1 MKTVVRAALMTLA
14 LSVLAASHAYAQG
27 NLQEGRIKGYTC
39 LGCHGIAG
47 YMRQYPTYHVPKIGG
62 QHYQY
67 LVNALHEYKTDKR
80 HFSTMNAQAQSLS
93 KQDIDD
99 IATWLAEPKA
109 KH

>member
-1 MKTVVRAALMTLA
+1 MKTVVQTALMALA
-14 LSVLAASHAYAQG
+14 LLMLAASSAYAQG
-27 NLQEGRIKGYTC
+27 NPQEGRIKGYTC

-62 QHYQY
+62 QHHQY
-67 LVNALHEYKTDKR
+67 LVNALDEYKTDKR

-93 KQDIDD
+93 KQDIED
-99 IATWLAEPKA
+99 IAAWLSEPKA